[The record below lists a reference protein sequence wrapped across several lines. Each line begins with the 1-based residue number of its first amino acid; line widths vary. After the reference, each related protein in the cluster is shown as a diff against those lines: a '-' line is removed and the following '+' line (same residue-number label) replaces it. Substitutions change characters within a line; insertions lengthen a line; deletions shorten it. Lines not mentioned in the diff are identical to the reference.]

1 VEKADPTSI
10 EEATEQFDKCLDEM
24 DGHRKNLVVQWW
36 RFFNEFTIMRPWT
49 VSERQERYQ
58 DTERNIREY
67 CPLVRKEIER
77 STKTKKRATRWH
89 EALGRGKDP
98 NPKGPLGQVAA
109 STEEREALIREV
121 MFLPRPGGGA

>member
-1 VEKADPTSI
+1 MLLWKKSNILSALAPTSI

-36 RFFNEFTIMRPWT
+36 RIFNEFTIMRPWT

-77 STKTKKRATRWH
+77 STKTKKRATGWH
-89 EALGRGKDP
+89 KAR
-98 NPKGPLGQVAA
+98 A
-109 STEEREALIREV
+109 SLRRY
-121 MFLPRPGGGA
+121 

>member
-1 VEKADPTSI
+1 MEKADPTSI

-58 DTERNIREY
+58 DTERNIRE
-67 CPLVRKEIER
+67 
-77 STKTKKRATRWH
+77 
-89 EALGRGKDP
+89 
-98 NPKGPLGQVAA
+98 
-109 STEEREALIREV
+109 
-121 MFLPRPGGGA
+121 